1 MHTDDLFKEHGRHYI
16 MRPEFLLNVIALAP
30 SVVEVRKA
38 YENVF
43 PTLLSVKLSGR
54 MHEDTFHGLLEKG
67 KGSVRVRRATAPCGD
82 GLAVQPS

>member
-1 MHTDDLFKEHGRHYI
+1 MRFAVRVHTDDLFKEHGRHYI
-16 MRPEFLLNVIALAP
+16 MRPEFLLNFIALAP

-54 MHEDTFHGLLEKG
+54 MHEDTFHGLLEKAKEASG
-67 KGSVRVRRATAPCGD
+67 F
-82 GLAVQPS
+82 